1 MSNLYKEFMHLVNA
15 CNRAEYNT
23 TFFLQQLCASQDC
36 CCADTFTDLQRA
48 YNAALVEH
56 SLATARLADFV
67 IKYQCALSFSDQ
79 IAADTPVQCLNC
91 CHFADPDPFNPDPE
105 YSHKF
110 MCCWEPDEEF
120 PYKPCEMPLP
130 DDWEE

>member
-15 CNRAEYNT
+15 CNRAENNT
-23 TFFLQQLCASQDC
+23 TYFLQQLCASQGC
-36 CCADTFTDLQRA
+36 CVDTLTDLQRA

-67 IKYQCALSFSDQ
+67 IKYQCAMGFSDQ

-91 CHFADPDPFNPDPE
+91 CHFADPDPFNPDLG
-105 YSHKF
+105 YDHKF
-110 MCCWEPDEEF
+110 ICCWEPDQECPE
-120 PYKPCEMPLP
+120 KPCELPLP